1 MQITIED
8 LRDHFNLELL
18 AGQDG
23 VKHRLIVS
31 DIKRPGIELAGYW
44 EYFTPERLQLLGRTE
59 VNFLN
64 NLTWERRE
72 EQLVQFYSYPLSGVI
87 ITRNLEPP
95 EPMIKLANEKK
106 IALLRVDES
115 TTSFLSQM
123 TDYLE
128 RMLAP
133 TESIHGVLIDVY
145 GVGVLLTGESGI
157 GKSETALELVKRGHR
172 LVADDL
178 VEIKKIGAYNL
189 IGRAVKIN
197 QHYMEI
203 RGIGIVDIKTLFGAG
218 AVKLEQEIHLIAE
231 LEDWDNPAEIY
242 DRLGLSNLTE
252 QLLGLALPKVVIPVR
267 PGRNL
272 PIIIEVAAMNYRLK
286 NMGYHAAQEFA
297 ARLKAEIAGKMTAN
311 QSISKKGSL
320 S

>member
-1 MQITIED
+1 MLITIDD
-8 LRDHFNLELL
+8 LRDHFELELL
-18 AGQDG
+18 AGAAG
-23 VKHRLIVS
+23 VNNQLTVS

-59 VNFLN
+59 INFLN
-64 NLTWERRE
+64 NLPPESRKK
-72 EQLVQFYSYPLSGVI
+72 QLVKYYNYPLCGVI

-95 EPMIKLANEKK
+95 EPMIELANLKQ
-106 IALLRVDES
+106 IPLLRVTTS

-178 VEIKKIGAYNL
+178 VEIKKIGAYTL
-189 IGRAVKIN
+189 IGTALKVN
-197 QHYMEI
+197 QHYMEL
-203 RGIGIVDIKTLFGAG
+203 RGIGIIDVKTLFGAG

-231 LEDWDNPAEIY
+231 LEDWDDGAEIY
-242 DRLGLSNLTE
+242 DRLGLQSNT
-252 QLLGLALPKVVIPVR
+252 QHLLGLAIEKVVIPVR

-272 PIIIEVAAMNYRLK
+272 PIIIEVAAMNYRSK
-286 NMGYHAAQEFA
+286 YMGYHAAEEFA
-297 ARLKAEIAGKMTAN
+297 TRLQAEIARKMN
-311 QSISKKGSL
+311 IRQQKRD
-320 S
+320 